1 MTTTVG
7 SHAESFLIAGIRHV
21 PALQSLQWL
30 RRGWDDLWHVNGTSL
45 AYGALIATAGAVLLM
60 LGSSHLYLVAAAV
73 SAYLLVGPVMA
84 TGIYELSRRRELGEA
99 PGFDES
105 LDGLARNSRSL
116 FLFSLL
122 LAGFVLFWF
131 AASEVMLRSVLQHP
145 GPNFAKLLWGSFFEI
160 GTREQLLPYVAS
172 GALLAAI
179 VFCLSAVAIPLIIDR
194 NASATEAVL
203 ISAKATARNLPAMLI
218 WSALIVLLTAF
229 GFVTLLLGLIVIAPL
244 LGHASWH
251 AYRDL
256 IV

>member
-1 MTTTVG
+1 MATTVG
-7 SHAESFLIAGIRHV
+7 SHAAHFPLAEIRHV

-30 RRGWDDLWHVNGTSL
+30 RRGWDDLRHVNGTSL
-45 AYGALIATAGAVLLM
+45 SYGGLIATAGAVLLM
-60 LGSSHLYLVAAAV
+60 LGSSHLYLVIAAV

-105 LDGLARNSRSL
+105 LDALACNSRSL
-116 FLFSLL
+116 LLFSML
-122 LAGFVLFWF
+122 LAGFVLLWF
-131 AASEVMLRSVLQHP
+131 AASEVMLRSISQHP
-145 GPNFAKLLWGSFFEI
+145 GPDFAKLLWGSFFEV
-160 GTREQLLPYVAS
+160 GTRQQVLPYLAS

-194 NASATEAVL
+194 NASATEAMWLSV
-203 ISAKATARNLPAMLI
+203 KATARNLPAMLV
-218 WSALIVLLTAF
+218 WSALIVILTAI
-229 GFVTLLLGLIVIAPL
+229 GFVTMLVGMVVIAPL

-256 IV
+256 IA

>member
-1 MTTTVG
+1 
-7 SHAESFLIAGIRHV
+7 
-21 PALQSLQWL
+21 
-30 RRGWDDLWHVNGTSL
+30 
-45 AYGALIATAGAVLLM
+45 
-60 LGSSHLYLVAAAV
+60 
-73 SAYLLVGPVMA
+73 MA

-229 GFVTLLLGLIVIAPL
+229 GFVTLMLGLIVIAPL